1 MFILLALDNRPCSY
15 KYFYYICKA
24 LNIQN
29 QIFFH
34 RNDVL
39 KFLDS
44 ANFIISF
51 DNFIFDGIVKSRD
64 LDSYKKENKIELV
77 NSLVS
82 FIQSQ
87 RKSNFYVY
95 ISIPR
100 LLLNFKKEISQI
112 LQMYRNLFNNVQ
124 NSIDYL
130 PNFYDEKIKY
140 ARSYLESYILRVR
153 YEKLKL
159 IEFFLDR
166 TKDLKNVNITF
177 VLDDSQ
183 IRSLNFLELK
193 YLKKKYRM
201 VNYLIGLDEVHLL
214 ILAKIIAGDSVGE
227 ISFSSNFDVK
237 YKRSIYE
244 GTSLRN
250 ILKIY
255 SSYLG
260 VDFKRK
266 EDSVFYWNIF
276 SSFKQREA
284 NVQLADFNNFD
295 NFVDWFLK
303 SNDLKYQ
310 DLELQDLTIGNSFFN
325 YFVDLSF
332 ANGASL
338 KVLKYFLVN
347 WDKLLRLLG
356 FWSWNTLANSLGSA
370 IAQYIIFQT
379 RRIENRDIVKLFVLE
394 NFLESLYQTV
404 IRHFAS
410 GQNWNLSQI
419 KEAFSKI
426 LSSFGI
432 TLNFDICLPWQRYF
446 EIDIKVKRLI

>member
-1 MFILLALDNRPCSY
+1 
-15 KYFYYICKA
+15 
-24 LNIQN
+24 
-29 QIFFH
+29 
-34 RNDVL
+34 
-39 KFLDS
+39 
-44 ANFIISF
+44 
-51 DNFIFDGIVKSRD
+51 
-64 LDSYKKENKIELV
+64 
-77 NSLVS
+77 
-82 FIQSQ
+82 
-87 RKSNFYVY
+87 
-95 ISIPR
+95 
-100 LLLNFKKEISQI
+100 
-112 LQMYRNLFNNVQ
+112 
-124 NSIDYL
+124 
-130 PNFYDEKIKY
+130 
-140 ARSYLESYILRVR
+140 
-153 YEKLKL
+153 
-159 IEFFLDR
+159 
-166 TKDLKNVNITF
+166 
-177 VLDDSQ
+177 
-183 IRSLNFLELK
+183 
-193 YLKKKYRM
+193 M

-394 NFLESLYQTV
+394 NF
-404 IRHFAS
+404 
-410 GQNWNLSQI
+410 
-419 KEAFSKI
+419 
-426 LSSFGI
+426 
-432 TLNFDICLPWQRYF
+432 
-446 EIDIKVKRLI
+446 